1 MTASVAYS
9 MAQPVPQH
17 TTSTH
22 ASCSARQAK
31 VRRRKLHSHLLGDVM
46 VSDASVLEFPDG
58 LFGFSTCTTWVLVD
72 AGRPGWMW
80 LHALDHPALAFLLAD
95 PFDSFPGF
103 SVELS
108 AQDLAALDAQSA
120 TEVAVF
126 AIATLPMTASDS
138 ITLNLQGPVAIA
150 LPARRGRQL
159 VVSDARLGAKVAIES
174 PFVTAAQVC
183 GGPDDTQ
190 S

>member
-1 MTASVAYS
+1 MTVSVAYS
-9 MAQPVPQH
+9 MAHPVPQH
-17 TTSTH
+17 STSAH
-22 ASCSARQAK
+22 AHALVVRSARPAK

-46 VSDASVLEFPDG
+46 VTDESILEFPEG
-58 LFGFSTCTTWVLVD
+58 LFGFATCTKWVLVD

-95 PFDSFPGF
+95 PFESFPGF

-126 AIATLPMTASDS
+126 AIVTLPMTAGESMS
-138 ITLNLQGPVAIA
+138 INLQGPVAIA
-150 LPARRGRQL
+150 LPARRGKQL
-159 VVSDARLGAKVAIES
+159 VLSDARLGAKVAIDS
-174 PFVTAAQVC
+174 PFVTVAQVL
-183 GGPDDTQ
+183 G
-190 S
+190 